1 MSGVNLDIKMLKW
14 QEEVYTSFVRFQV
27 IAAGRRCGK
36 SRYAAYR
43 MLLAALDGKP
53 GEVWYIGL
61 TQGNARDIMWKT
73 FHDIARPV
81 IKSSHINNLQ
91 ITLINGAVVSLK
103 GSDRPDTMRGA
114 SLKLAV
120 LDEYGFMKESVWSE
134 IIRPALAD
142 QKGSAVF
149 IGTPAGRN
157 HFYDLAQY
165 AELSKDEDWR
175 YWHFTSYDNET
186 IDPKEIDTAKAQL
199 STHIF
204 NQEFQ
209 ASFNARE
216 SELFKEE
223 WLHIVEDLPDTLGD
237 YYIAIDLAGFE
248 ENATTKKRRLD
259 DSAIAIVKV
268 TDEGEWLVEEIKYGR
283 WGFDETVRN
292 IFWAV
297 QKYKPLAVGI
307 EKGIAKQAVMS
318 PLQDMMKKHNL
329 FFRVEELTHGNTNKA
344 TRIVHALQG
353 RFEHGRVTLKEGEW
367 NIKFI
372 DQLMQFPSTLT
383 HDDLIDALAYI
394 DQLAKV
400 CYNWDMEIDEWE
412 ALDAWAGY

>member
-1 MSGVNLDIKMLKW
+1 MTDLNIQMLKW
-14 QEEVYTSFVRFQV
+14 QQEVYTSGKRFQV

-61 TQGNARDIMWKT
+61 TQGNARDIMWNT
-73 FHDIARPV
+73 FLDIARPV
-81 IKSSHINNLQ
+81 VKGSNVNNLQ
-91 ITLINGAVVSLK
+91 IHLINGATVSLK

-165 AELSKDEDWR
+165 AEMSKDDAWG

-186 IDPKEIDTAKAQL
+186 LDPAEIDAAKAQL

-216 SELFKEE
+216 SELFKDE
-223 WLHIVEDLPDTLGD
+223 WVEIVDKFPEAEGD

-248 ENATTKKRRLD
+248 EAGIKKKRLD
-259 DSAIAIVKV
+259 DSAMAIVKV
-268 TDEGEWLVEEIKYGR
+268 TDEGEWHVEEIKYGR

-297 QKYKPLAVGI
+297 QKYKPLAIGI

-318 PLQDMMKKHNL
+318 PLMDMMKKHNL
-329 FFRVEELTHGNTNKA
+329 FFRVEELSHGNTNKT
-344 TRIVHALQG
+344 TRVVHALQG
-353 RFEHGRVTLKEGEW
+353 RFEHGRILLKEGDW
-367 NIKFI
+367 NIKFL
-372 DQLMQFPSTLT
+372 DQLFQFPSGLT

-394 DQLAKV
+394 DQLAKT
-400 CYNWDMEIDEWE
+400 CYSWDFEVDEWD
-412 ALDAWAGY
+412 ALDADIGY